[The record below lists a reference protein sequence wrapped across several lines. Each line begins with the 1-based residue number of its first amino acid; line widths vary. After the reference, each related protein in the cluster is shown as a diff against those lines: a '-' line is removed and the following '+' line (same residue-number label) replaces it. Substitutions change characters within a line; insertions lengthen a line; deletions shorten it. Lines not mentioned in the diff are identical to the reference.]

1 MEPFRNTVNPLIVMI
16 DDPATGTRADSLA
29 DDTTDRAPTGPPTR
43 APTGPPTRA
52 PTAAPTLAPASPPA
66 QPPAADPRPLVVARA
81 TFSPSP
87 MEGLCES
94 FSHCS

>member
-16 DDPATGTRADSLA
+16 DDPATGTRADSPA
-29 DDTTDRAPTGPPTR
+29 DDTTDRAPTGPPTH
-43 APTGPPTRA
+43 A